1 MAKVVLRLPKV
12 KFRTGLSR
20 STIYRR
26 IAEGTFPKAIQLGSS
41 RSVGW
46 LESDIENWIDTQ
58 IGTST
63 DSSTKPAV
71 SRRRLRKKTRR
82 IVSKS

>member
-26 IAEGTFPKAIQLGSS
+26 IAEGSFPKAIQLGSS

-46 LESDIENWIDTQ
+46 LESDIEKWIETQ
-58 IGTST
+58 IDTST
-63 DSSTKPAV
+63 DSSAKPAA
-71 SRRRLRKKTRR
+71 SKRRLRKKAKR
-82 IVSKS
+82 IASKS